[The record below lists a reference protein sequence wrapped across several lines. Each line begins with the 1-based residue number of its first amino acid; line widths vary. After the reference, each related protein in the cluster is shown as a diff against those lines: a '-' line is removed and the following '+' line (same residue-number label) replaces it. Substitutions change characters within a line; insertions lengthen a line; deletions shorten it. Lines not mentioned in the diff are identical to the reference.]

1 MKTKPLWMWAIALAV
16 AVLILAPARMPA
28 DQVDDKYL
36 GIFKLITQGD
46 QCSQRGQAD
55 SAKAKYQEALKAL
68 TNFKKEFPS
77 YNPKVVT
84 YRLDYL
90 DKQLNAL
97 AQAAKAVEAAA
108 ASKAAAKELGQ
119 CALLEPGAEPR
130 QALRLHPKS
139 GEKQTVAMTVK
150 MSMGMQMPN
159 VPMQMVKLPAM
170 VLTVGV
176 TPAEVSAEGD
186 VQFDLVFEEVDVA
199 AESGSTPEMVEAM
212 KAQLAG
218 VKGLTI
224 TRVITDRGFSK
235 RTEMKIPPGSTA
247 EVRKAMEEM
256 KESFSAT
263 EILLPE
269 EPVGTGARWEVKRKL
284 RTSGMALDQTAIYD
298 LDSVEGNVIKIK
310 ASVQQRAA
318 NQKIAHPM
326 MPQAKVD
333 LVKLA
338 GAGEM
343 AMTVDLEKILPMQG
357 TVEDNT
363 EMTLGFDAGGQK
375 QTMPMKTETKVQLET
390 K

>member
-1 MKTKPLWMWAIALAV
+1 MQTKPLWTWAIALAV
-16 AVLILAPARMPA
+16 VVSILAPVRLPA

-36 GIFKLITQGD
+36 GIFKLITQAD
-46 QCSQRGQAD
+46 QLGQRGQAD
-55 SAKAKYQEALKAL
+55 VAKAKYLEAQKAL
-68 TNFKKEFPS
+68 ANFKKEYPT

-90 DKQLNAL
+90 DKQLDAL
-97 AQAAKAVEAAA
+97 AQSAIAAEAAA
-108 ASKAAAKELGQ
+108 ASKAAAKGLGQ
-119 CALLEPGAEPR
+119 CVLLEPGAEPR
-130 QALRLHPKS
+130 QVLRLHPKS
-139 GEKQTVAMTVK
+139 GEKQTVAMTVT

-176 TPAEVSAEGD
+176 TPTEISAEGD
-186 VQFDLVFEEVDVA
+186 VQFDLVFEDVDVA
-199 AESGSTPEMVEAM
+199 AESGSTPEMAEAM

-224 TRVITDRGFSK
+224 TRVLTDRGFSIK
-235 RTEMKIPPGSTA
+235 TEMKIPPGSTA

-269 EPVGTGARWEVKRKL
+269 EPVGVGARWEVKRKL
-284 RTSGMALDQTAIYD
+284 RTSGMALDQTAIFD
-298 LDSVEGNVIKIK
+298 LDSVEGNVIKTK

-326 MPQAKVD
+326 IPQAKVD
-333 LVKLA
+333 LLKLT
-338 GAGEM
+338 GTGEM
-343 AMTVDLEKILPMQG
+343 GMTVDLGKILPVRG
-357 TVEDNT
+357 TVDDTT
-363 EMTLGFDAGGQK
+363 EMTLGLDAGGQK